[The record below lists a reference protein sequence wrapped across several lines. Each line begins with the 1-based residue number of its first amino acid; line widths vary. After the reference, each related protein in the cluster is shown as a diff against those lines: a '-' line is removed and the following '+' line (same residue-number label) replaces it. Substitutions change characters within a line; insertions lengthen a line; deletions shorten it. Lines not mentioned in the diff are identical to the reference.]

1 MEAYGL
7 KAKASVREYVLVLR
21 CQAGDEKAFADLL
34 NRFGPRTLRYLK
46 GLLEPEAAQDAH
58 QEVWLTV
65 YRRISDLSN
74 PGGFRTWLFRITRHR
89 AIDFLR
95 REQRESELLEVVARE
110 APEFSRGMAEPTV
123 STLDDPALKTAMA
136 RLSPAQRD
144 VLQLRFWETMSYQE
158 IALILGC
165 PLGTVRSRIHHA
177 KRVLRHA
184 LAEA

>member
-1 MEAYGL
+1 MRS
-7 KAKASVREYVLVLR
+7 KASVREYLLVLR
-21 CQAGDEKAFADLL
+21 CQAGDERAFADLL
-34 NRFGPRTLRYLK
+34 DRFGPRSLRYLE
-46 GLLEPEAAQDAH
+46 GLLDSDSAQDAH

-65 YRRISDLSN
+65 YLRISELTN

-95 REQRESELLEVVARE
+95 REQRESELLEMVTRE
-110 APEFSRGMAEPTV
+110 APEISGGPAAPAITTFP
-123 STLDDPALKTAMA
+123 DPALKAAMA

-144 VLQLRFWETMSYQE
+144 VLHLRFWEKMPYQE

-177 KRVLRHA
+177 KRLLRHA

>member
-1 MEAYGL
+1 L
-7 KAKASVREYVLVLR
+7 KVKASVREYLLVLR

-34 NRFGPRTLRYLK
+34 DRFGPRTLRYLE
-46 GLLEPEAAQDAH
+46 GLLDPETAQDVH

-95 REQRESELLEVVARE
+95 REQRESELLEEVARE
-110 APEFSRGMAEPTV
+110 APEFSGAVSEPAI
-123 STLDDPALKTAMA
+123 SALDKPELKTAIA

-144 VLQLRFWETMSYQE
+144 VLQLRFWEKMPYEE

-165 PLGTVRSRIHHA
+165 PLGTVRSRIHYA
-177 KRVLRHA
+177 KRLLRNA

>member
-1 MEAYGL
+1 M
-7 KAKASVREYVLVLR
+7 LR

-34 NRFGPRTLRYLK
+34 HRFGPRTLRYLE
-46 GLLEPEAAQDAH
+46 GLLDPETAQDVH

-74 PGGFRTWLFRITRHR
+74 PGGFRTWIFRITRHR

-95 REQRESELLEVVARE
+95 REQRESELLEEVARE
-110 APEFSRGMAEPTV
+110 APEFSGGPAEPPI
-123 STLDDPALKTAMA
+123 STLDNPELKTAMA

-144 VLQLRFWETMSYQE
+144 VLQLRFWENMPYEE

-165 PLGTVRSRIHHA
+165 PLGTVRSRIHYA
-177 KRVLRHA
+177 KRLLRNA
-184 LAEA
+184 LAGA

>member
-1 MEAYGL
+1 MGD
-7 KAKASVREYVLVLR
+7 KASVREYLLVLR
-21 CQAGDEKAFADLL
+21 CQAGDETAFSDLL
-34 NRFGPRTLRYLK
+34 HRYAPGTLRYLE
-46 GLLEPEAAQDAH
+46 GLLDPDAAQDVH

-65 YRRISDLSN
+65 YRRISDLAN

-95 REQRESELLEVVARE
+95 RERRESELLETVARE
-110 APEFSRGMAEPTV
+110 TPEISEEPAGP
-123 STLDDPALKTAMA
+123 STPGVADPAFKAAMA

-144 VLQLRFWETMSYQE
+144 VLQLRFWEKMPYQE

-177 KRVLRHA
+177 KKSLRQA
-184 LAEA
+184 LAEG